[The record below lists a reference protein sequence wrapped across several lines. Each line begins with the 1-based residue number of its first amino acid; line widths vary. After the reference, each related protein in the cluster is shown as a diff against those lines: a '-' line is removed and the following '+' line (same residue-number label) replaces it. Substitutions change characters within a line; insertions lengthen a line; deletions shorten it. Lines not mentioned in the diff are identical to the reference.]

1 MREERLLRVAEV
13 AQRLGLQV
21 STIRR
26 WLLLH
31 RIEAVHLGDRAV
43 RIKESEVDRIVLQGT
58 VPAREG
64 RQ

>member
-1 MREERLLRVAEV
+1 LREEKLLRVTEV

-31 RIEAVHLGDRAV
+31 RIEAVHIGDRAV
-43 RIKESEVDRIVLQGT
+43 RIKESEVDRIILQGT
-58 VPAREG
+58 VPARG
-64 RQ
+64 VRQ